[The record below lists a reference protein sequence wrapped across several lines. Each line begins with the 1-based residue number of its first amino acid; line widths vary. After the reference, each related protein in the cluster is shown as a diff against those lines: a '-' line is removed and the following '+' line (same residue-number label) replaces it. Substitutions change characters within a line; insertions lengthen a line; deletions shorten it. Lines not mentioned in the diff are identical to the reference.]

1 MFDKFKFLKAQQA
14 FGIFCFTLS
23 AEGSVW
29 ILLFEEPH
37 RLTHAAA
44 LHSSFS
50 HLPLSFM
57 FGHFQLAPQPKA
69 ELLPQ
74 DLVPFEIQIPGAI
87 SPAQELPYV
96 EQTSFSLAALSLF
109 KWPYSNSPAS
119 LFTVQKKPQCMK
131 KAQVS
136 RKCRNI
142 ECIFVFLIFH
152 KRLIHQNRLIGSRQ

>member
-1 MFDKFKFLKAQQA
+1 MV
-14 FGIFCFTLS
+14 FCFTLS

-29 ILLFEEPH
+29 ILLFEESH

-44 LHSSFS
+44 LHSSSS
-50 HLPLSFM
+50 HLLLSSM

-87 SPAQELPYV
+87 SPAQEPPYV

-109 KWPYSNSPAS
+109 NWPYSNSPAS

-136 RKCRNI
+136 RNI

-152 KRLIHQNRLIGSRQ
+152 KSLIHQNRLIGSRQ

>member
-1 MFDKFKFLKAQQA
+1 MIFFDSECIKKC
-14 FGIFCFTLS
+14 ILS
-23 AEGSVW
+23 AECSIW
-29 ILLFEEPH
+29 ILLFEESH
-37 RLTHAAA
+37 RLTQ
-44 LHSSFS
+44 LHSSSS
-50 HLPLSFM
+50 HLPLSSM

-69 ELLPQ
+69 ELLPR

-87 SPAQELPYV
+87 SPAQEPPYV

-109 KWPYSNSPAS
+109 NWPYSNSPAS

-152 KRLIHQNRLIGSRQ
+152 ESLIHQNRLIGSRQ

>member
-1 MFDKFKFLKAQQA
+1 MVFFASHFLQKAT
-14 FGIFCFTLS
+14 FGFCCLKN
-23 AEGSVW
+23 
-29 ILLFEEPH
+29 

-44 LHSSFS
+44 LRSSSS
-50 HLPLSFM
+50 HLPLSSM
-57 FGHFQLAPQPKA
+57 FGHFQLAPHPKA

-87 SPAQELPYV
+87 SPAQEPPYV

-109 KWPYSNSPAS
+109 NWPYSNSPAS
-119 LFTVQKKPQCMK
+119 LFTVQKKHVWSMK

-142 ECIFVFLIFH
+142 ECIFVFVIFH
-152 KRLIHQNRLIGSRQ
+152 KGLIHQNRLIGSRQ